1 MLTEEILCKQFGI
14 TKKVYDYVTNIES
27 EIKEKYFPD
36 IDKIREYNQYKV
48 ISAMQENRL
57 DYTHF
62 YWNTGY
68 GYGDIG
74 REKVESIFASVFHTE
89 DALVRP
95 SIASGT
101 HALYLTLSG
110 ILQYGDEAIAVTG
123 KPYDTLLTVL
133 GEENDEPCNLKEA
146 GIIYKEI
153 ALKEDFSIDTEA
165 AISAVTEKTKL
176 LMFQRST
183 GYSFRPAFTMEK
195 IESAIKRIREVYP
208 DIYIMVDNC
217 YGEFIDTLEPS
228 DIGADVTV
236 GSLIKNPGGGIALS
250 GGYIAGKKAIIDR
263 IANRLTAPGVGK
275 EIGLTFG
282 TTRNTLQGLF
292 FAPHIASEALKG
304 ALLFGGVFNS
314 LGYEITPSLDDKRSD
329 IIQAIKFKNPDLV
342 IKICEAIQAASPVDA
357 HVTPVPWD
365 MPGYTNE
372 VIMASGAFVS
382 GSSIELSAD
391 APIREPYIAYIQGG
405 LFYDHAKLGV
415 MISLQKM
422 LEYDG
427 IENKLDII
435 SKNI

>member
-14 TKKVYDYVTNIES
+14 SKNVYDYVTKIES
-27 EIKEKYFPD
+27 DIKEKYFD
-36 IDKIREYNQYKV
+36 NIDKIRECNQYKV

-133 GEENDEPCNLKEA
+133 GEENNEPCNLKEA
-146 GIIYKEI
+146 GIIYKEV
-153 ALKEDFSIDTEA
+153 ALKEDYSIDIETV
-165 AISAVTEKTKL
+165 INSITEKTKL

-195 IESAIKRIREVYP
+195 IKEAINKIRETYP

-228 DIGADVTV
+228 DVGADVTV

-314 LGYEITPSLDDKRSD
+314 LGYEITPKLEDKRSD

-357 HVTPVPWD
+357 HVTPIPWD

-415 MISLQKM
+415 MFSLQKM

-427 IENKLDII
+427 IG
-435 SKNI
+435 SKINN